1 MCNGVGSWLGCV
13 LQNIESSFTIHAFH
27 ENNNGHNIEANKAF
41 ILENEH
47 IRFDVSE

>member
-1 MCNGVGSWLGCV
+1 MCNGVGSCCV